1 MKNKAI
7 RTAIAVC
14 AAVLISGCAK
24 DKSLTVT
31 GSYTYKTSGT
41 VTLMASELA
50 GLDPAQ
56 LEAYAAATGT
66 DVNPVQVGLYPE
78 QGQMHIMND
87 GNDKVIITFNDLL
100 GNADVA
106 EGKIDG
112 SKVSISGAPVKSA
125 RLTDGKDKIG
135 AGMVMYSGQGVKH
148 EDMLIIDMQYLG
160 EFTLNGI
167 KMTVIDSDVHCVA
180 QYND

>member
-1 MKNKAI
+1 MNTKNEKAVV
-7 RTAIAVC
+7 TDKELEKV
-14 AAVLISGCAK
+14 SGG
-24 DKSLTVT
+24 V
-31 GSYTYKTSGT
+31 
-41 VTLMASELA
+41 
-50 GLDPAQ
+50 
-56 LEAYAAATGT
+56 
-66 DVNPVQVGLYPE
+66 
-78 QGQMHIMND
+78 
-87 GNDKVIITFNDLL
+87 
-100 GNADVA
+100 
-106 EGKIDG
+106 KIDG